1 MIMLLLGIASV
12 GIWIYLL
19 LARGRFWDVQVPPY
33 LPPATER
40 PHVVAI
46 VPARDEAASIRAMV
60 AGLLTQDF
68 AGRLDLIVVDDHST
82 DGTAAIARATSE
94 VLGAA
99 DRLTILSAP
108 ALPSGWTGKLWAV
121 SAGIAHAETMG
132 ADFYLLTDADIVHRP
147 HNLTQLVGRAVAE
160 RRDLVSQMVMLRAE
174 AAPERALIPA
184 FVFFFFMLYPPRWA
198 ADPQHRLAAA
208 AGGCVLIRPEMLRR
222 IGGIAAIRHRL
233 IDDCALADAVKQA
246 GGRIRLD
253 VTCDALSIRHYDH
266 ASDIWQMI
274 ARTAFTQLR
283 YSGVFLIGTLLGL
296 GVTYLAPPL
305 LLLFGHGAARWLGA
319 AAWAMMA
326 GAFWPTV
333 RFYGQSPLRAFT
345 LPLIACFYAAA
356 TLGSAVNYWRGRGGQ
371 WKGRTQAV

>member
-1 MIMLLLGIASV
+1 MITLLLGVVSV
-12 GIWIYLL
+12 GIWLYLL
-19 LARGRFWDVQVPPY
+19 LARGQFWDVQVPPH
-33 LPPATER
+33 LPPATELL
-40 PHVVAI
+40 HVVAI
-46 VPARDEAASIRAMV
+46 VPARDEAPSIGAMV
-60 AGLLTQDF
+60 SGLLSQDF

-82 DGTAAIARATSE
+82 DGTAGIARAAAE
-94 VLGAA
+94 ALCAA

-108 ALPSGWTGKLWAV
+108 PLPSGWTGKLWAV

-132 ADFYLLTDADIVHRP
+132 ADFYLLTDADIVHSP
-147 HNLTQLVGRAVAE
+147 GNLTQLVARAAAE
-160 RRDLVSQMVMLRAE
+160 QRDLVSQMVLLRAE
-174 AAPERALIPA
+174 TAPERALIPA
-184 FVFFFFMLYPPRWA
+184 FVFFFFMLYPPSWA
-198 ADPQHRLAAA
+198 ADPQQRLAAA
-208 AGGCVLIRPEMLRR
+208 AGGCVLIRPEILRR

-253 VTCDALSIRHYDH
+253 VTRDALSIRHYDH
-266 ASDIWQMI
+266 ASEIWQMI

-283 YSGVFLIGTLLGL
+283 YSGVLLVGTLLGL

-305 LLLFGHGAARWLGA
+305 LLLFGHGSARLLGA

-326 GAFWPTV
+326 AAFWPTV
-333 RFYGQSPLRAFT
+333 HFYRQNPMRAFT

-371 WKGRTQAV
+371 WKGRVQAV